1 MSADLKRIRKM
12 ENYLNECTEA
22 TKELVSQL
30 DRMNKVRKHM
40 IALFDYYG
48 SDEWF
53 DDREAELPEGT
64 AAGILS
70 EDAVYDAITDVRDA
84 AFLMLEQ
91 ATDILKNR
99 I

>member
-53 DDREAELPEGT
+53 DDREAELPEG
-64 AAGILS
+64 
-70 EDAVYDAITDVRDA
+70 EWQV
-84 AFLMLEQ
+84 LMLNEKIDPEGAETLSGTVTVGGRTVLLVKAQ
-91 ATDILKNR
+91 
-99 I
+99 